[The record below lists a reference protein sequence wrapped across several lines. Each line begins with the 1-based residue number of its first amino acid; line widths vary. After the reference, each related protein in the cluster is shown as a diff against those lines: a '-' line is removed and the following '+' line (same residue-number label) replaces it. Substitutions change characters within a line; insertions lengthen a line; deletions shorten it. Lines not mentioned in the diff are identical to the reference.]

1 MKPCLY
7 PPFANLVRNYRSHPA
22 ILAVPSAF
30 FYNDTLVPEATAT
43 DRLESWTGWKGS
55 RGIPVKLILNAGLD
69 ESHEEG
75 ISFYNLHEIQI
86 AVSVVQSLLSP
97 ASWPNEAD
105 GRARVPINQN
115 EIAVMAPFREQV
127 KRLRKAMRTAS
138 LKQVNVGPIEAYQG
152 AEYRFVIICTTR
164 ARERFLE
171 NDSTK
176 GVGLLFEH
184 RRSNVALTRAKE
196 GLVVIGNP
204 WILEKDPLWAEW
216 MNFAWRHDA
225 VELDPK
231 EHPIVHTTS
240 TQRNG
245 KKGKV
250 DTHERK
256 VPSSS
261 SGSSPSATPKPFH
274 SATRGALSKPVN
286 EWKPRGGDIE
296 LSGLVSRLET
306 ALVFKSKAREGA
318 VFGLNAGWDEDD
330 PMFLA
335 GIAAEEQIRMQ
346 MEEEG
351 EAYEEDDCEA

>member
-1 MKPCLY
+1 
-7 PPFANLVRNYRSHPA
+7 
-22 ILAVPSAF
+22 VPSAF
-30 FYNDTLVPEATAT
+30 FYNDTLIPEATAT

-55 RGIPVKLILNAGLD
+55 RGIPVKLILNAGHD

-75 ISFYNLHEIQI
+75 ISFYNLREVQL
-86 AVSVVQSLLSP
+86 AVNVVQSLLSP
-97 ASWPNEAD
+97 GSWPKDAD
-105 GRARVPINQN
+105 GGTRVPINQN
-115 EIAVMAPFREQV
+115 EIAVMSPFREQV
-127 KRLRKAMRTAS
+127 KRLRKALRTSS

-176 GVGLLFEH
+176 GAGLVFEH
-184 RRSNVALTRAKE
+184 RRSTVALTRAKE

-204 WILEKDPLWAEW
+204 WILERDPLWAEW

-225 VELDPK
+225 VELDPND
-231 EHPIVHTTS
+231 HPIVHITS
-240 TQRNG
+240 TQRIG
-245 KKGKV
+245 EEFDV
-250 DTHERK
+250 DTHEWK
-256 VPSSS
+256 IPSSS
-261 SGSSPSATPKPFH
+261 PGSSPCATPDTFH
-274 SATRGALSKPVN
+274 STIRGAPSKPVN

-335 GIAAEEQIRMQ
+335 GITAEQQVRMQ
-346 MEEEG
+346 MDAEEEVEDY
-351 EAYEEDDCEA
+351 EAC